1 MSVDVAKVACETS
14 VPTGLSPDAP
24 ETVSLR
30 LATAD
35 DAEALALVGAATFL
49 EAFTWM
55 LPGGDILEHCKKN
68 HSATAYAAYLAKP
81 ETKIVMAHAGPWPK
95 QEAPVGYAMLAAPDF
110 PSFAVEAGDIELKR
124 IYLFSKFRQPGVAV
138 LDAAGQPIAGLRA
151 GQALLDAAVAEA
163 RTMNKTRLLLGTNLG
178 NERAIR
184 FYEKNGF
191 AVVGSRTFQV
201 GTQEC
206 CDAVMAKS
214 L

>member
-1 MSVDVAKVACETS
+1 MSVDVAKAACKTS

-55 LPGGDILEHCKKN
+55 LPGSDILEHCRKN
-68 HSATAYAAYLAKP
+68 HSAAAYAAYLAKP
-81 ETKIVMAHAGPWPK
+81 TTRIVMAHAGPWPR
-95 QEAPVGYAMLAAPDF
+95 QEAPVGYAMLAAPEF
-110 PSFAVEAGDIELKR
+110 SEFHVQAGDIELKR
-124 IYLFSKFRQPGVAV
+124 IYLFSKFRQPGIAV
-138 LDAAGQPIAGLRA
+138 LDATGQPIAGLRA
-151 GQALLDAAVAEA
+151 GQALLNAAVAEA
-163 RTMNKTRLLLGTNLG
+163 RAMGKVRMLLGTHLG

-191 AVVGSRTFQV
+191 VVVGSRTFQV

-206 CDAVMAKS
+206 CDAVMAKP